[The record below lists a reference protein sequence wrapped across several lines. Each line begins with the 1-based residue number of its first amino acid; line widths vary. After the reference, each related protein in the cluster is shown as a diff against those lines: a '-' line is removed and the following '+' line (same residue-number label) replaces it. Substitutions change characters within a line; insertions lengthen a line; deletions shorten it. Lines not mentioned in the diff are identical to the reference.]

1 MPVFSTHLLDYE
13 GLEVGRRIRDHRI
26 ARGYTLRDMAHRL
39 GVSEAKLSNVER
51 GKVSLDLEEL
61 AQIAGALAQPLH
73 AFLPRETVR
82 HYFIRSRDDLARSA
96 PIARELIGPEAGPAS
111 HHNPVWPLADP
122 FVGKHMEPL
131 IAEIRPLRDDE
142 IHFISHDHEEFMFVL
157 RGEVET
163 RLRTNEGLVVEHLKP
178 GDSIYFR
185 SNLPHCHRSTTSE
198 PAESVNIIYSLRGAI
213 DPDDGELSLA
223 GRRFYRR
230 GVYGD
235 PVREAAAKIAL
246 LRRSRGLT
254 LAELAREVHVG
265 VRRLAE
271 IEDGQKAPDLA
282 LLLRLA
288 RHFRRPLEHFFATTL
303 DHQPYYFVQR
313 GTDILR
319 LPTFQR
325 RSSEG
330 HRRRDVVYR
339 PLASGFPDRGLHPC
353 YLQLNAPDASRLVLH
368 EHHGQ
373 EFLYVLAGEAE
384 LVTQVEKQ
392 EVVESLRA
400 GDSVFLESS
409 VPHLVRGRTRNPL
422 ASAVAELIIVFWSP
436 LGETYLFTQATPDDE
451 PVTVATGR

>member
-13 GLEVGRRIRDHRI
+13 GLEVGRRIREHRI
-26 ARGYTLRDMAHRL
+26 GRGQTLRDMAQRL

-61 AQIAGALAQPLH
+61 ARIAGALEQPLH

-157 RGEVET
+157 HGEVET
-163 RLRTNEGLVVEHLKP
+163 RLRTNEGLVIENLKP

-198 PAESVNIIYSLRGAI
+198 AAESVNIIYSLRGAI

-223 GRRFYRR
+223 GRRFDRR

-254 LAELAREVHVG
+254 LAELAREVRIG

-288 RHFRRPLEHFFATTL
+288 RQFRRPLEHFFATTL

-313 GTDILR
+313 GAGIPR
-319 LPTFQR
+319 LPTLER
-325 RSSEG
+325 RSSPDR

-339 PLASGFPDRGLHPC
+339 PLASGFPDRGLHPF

-373 EFLYVLAGEAE
+373 EFLYVLAGEAD

-422 ASAVAELIIVFWSP
+422 ASAVAELIIVFWNP
-436 LGETYLFTQATPDDE
+436 LGETYLFTPSNAEAEPAQAGT
-451 PVTVATGR
+451 